1 MPEPLIQFDNVT
13 FQYDSQ
19 AEPTLHNINL
29 TINRGEK
36 VLIVGPSGSGKSTIG
51 NMINGLIPH
60 AIPGQITGKVTVAG
74 QVVQDA
80 SIFDL
85 SLKVGT
91 VLQDPDSQFVGLTT
105 AEDIAFAME
114 NDAADTQTMHT
125 RVQQVAA
132 TMGITDQLQQAPQN
146 LSGGQKQRTS
156 MAGVLVDDGDI
167 LLFDEPLAALDPAT
181 GKESIRLIDEL
192 HRQQNMTVVIIEH
205 RLEDVLTQPVDRVIV
220 VSDGRIIGDLTP
232 DALLRSDLLTQ
243 IGVRSPLYLQALTAA
258 GIKTDEI
265 TGIESVG
272 TVDAPSLG
280 QRLTTWLNAS
290 SKPAGAK
297 HGQPLL
303 TISDLDFAYDSATK
317 IFNHLNLTINHGDM
331 LALVGR
337 NGVGKT
343 TLSQLIT
350 GFVQQNA
357 GTMHFNGT
365 DLNTLSIKE
374 RADHIGYIMQ
384 DPNQMISK
392 NLIRD
397 EVGLGLDL
405 RGVATDERDQRV
417 DEALKICG
425 LYEFRN
431 WPVSALSFGQKKRVT
446 IASILVLN
454 PEMLILDEPTAGQD
468 WRHYTQMMQFLEK
481 LNHEHG
487 ITIML
492 ITHDMHLMLEY
503 ATRTVVLGAG
513 GVLLDEKPA
522 NVLSNTTVIAAA
534 SLAKT
539 SLYTLADRFNLDPE
553 LFTTRVIA
561 AEREAQHE

>member
-19 AEPTLHNINL
+19 AEPTLHSINL

-272 TVDAPSLG
+272 TVDAPNLG

-297 HGQPLL
+297 HDQPLL
-303 TISDLDFAYDSATK
+303 TISDLDFAYDSATP

-350 GFVQQNA
+350 GFVHQNA

-365 DLNTLSIKE
+365 DLNSLSIKE

-405 RGVATDERDQRV
+405 RGVATGERDQRV

-481 LNHEHG
+481 LNHVHG

-503 ATRTVVLGAG
+503 ATRTVVLGDG

-522 NVLSNTTVIAAA
+522 NVLSNTTVITAA

-539 SLYTLADRFNLDPE
+539 SLYTLAERFNLDPE